1 MDGSCTWSA
10 LCARYAEIR
19 GDAHA
24 YDLGSRWRRLVDA
37 TRAGT
42 ATLIEWDALL
52 DEIETRADEELNFIS
67 KGNERARRLIAL
79 RASAGDFG
87 CPADLC
93 DRNAPEERADR
104 APLCPLLEKPMVPG
118 RGRPRHVAAR

>member
-1 MDGSCTWSA
+1 VDGSCTWSA

-42 ATLIEWDALL
+42 ATLTEWDALL

-67 KGNERARRLIAL
+67 KGDARARRLVAL
-79 RASAGDFG
+79 RATGGDFV
-87 CPADLC
+87 CPAGLC
-93 DRNAPEERADR
+93 DRSALEERADR
-104 APLCPLLEKPMVPG
+104 APACPLLETPMVAG
-118 RGRPRHVAAR
+118 RGRPGHVAAR